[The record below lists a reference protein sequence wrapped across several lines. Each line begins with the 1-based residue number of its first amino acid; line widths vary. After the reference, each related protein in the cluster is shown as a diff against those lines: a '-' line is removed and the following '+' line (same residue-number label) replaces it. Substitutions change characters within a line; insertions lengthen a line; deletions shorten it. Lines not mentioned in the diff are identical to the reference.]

1 MTRQGGWPASGF
13 GERLRHLREGAGLT
27 QQQLAERAGC
37 HYMTIS
43 LLERGT
49 QEPAWPLVLQLADTL
64 GVSTEDFRSRGDVPE
79 PEPRSRGRPRKK
91 DGGGPEAD
99 SFAPPSGKNRQ
110 GVAKKPKPKRPRMPD
125 GG

>member
-64 GVSTEDFRSRGDVPE
+64 GVSTEEFRLQGEERGA
-79 PEPRSRGRPRKK
+79 EPRRRGRPPKEK
-91 DGGGPEAD
+91 PEA
-99 SFAPPSGKNRQ
+99 PS
-110 GVAKKPKPKRPRMPD
+110 ADKPRR
-125 GG
+125 GRRGA

>member
-64 GVSTEDFRSRGDVPE
+64 GVSTEEFRLREDEVE
-79 PEPRSRGRPRKK
+79 TEPRRRGRPPKEK
-91 DGGGPEAD
+91 SAGA
-99 SFAPPSGKNRQ
+99 APS
-110 GVAKKPKPKRPRMPD
+110 AKPRD
-125 GG
+125 RRAKGQ